1 MLLRKTLS
9 LSDVSLKM
17 EGEAGRFSGYASKFG
32 NVDADGDIVV
42 QGAFDYTLRTNGK
55 PKMFLEHAPFS
66 FGASGA
72 AALPIGK
79 YLQVK
84 EDDVGLFVEGELTPG
99 MSLSADVHAAMKH
112 GTLDGLSVGGLV
124 KKGDYDE
131 TETGRVIRRWTKLLE
146 ISPVAFPANG
156 GARIESVKG
165 GAGSDVLAAIEELD
179 SIRELERL
187 LRDAAGFSKGAAT
200 ALVARARYLFDL
212 GDPGEAEAKAMTAVM
227 ERIQRLSSPA

>member
-9 LSDVSLKM
+9 LSDASLKLD
-17 EGEAGRFSGYASKFG
+17 GDVGRFSGYASKFG
-32 NVDADGDIVV
+32 GVDAVGDTIVR
-42 QGAFDYTLRTNGK
+42 GAFEYTLRTNGK

-66 FGASGA
+66 FGAAGA
-72 AALPIGK
+72 AGLPIGK
-79 YLQVK
+79 YLTVK
-84 EDDVGLFVEGELTPG
+84 EDDEGLFVEGELTLG
-99 MSLSADVHAAMKH
+99 MSLAADVHAAMKH

-146 ISPVAFPANG
+146 ISPVAFPADG
-156 GARIESVKG
+156 AARIDTVKS
-165 GAGSDVLAAIEELD
+165 GAGADLLAAIEELD
-179 SIRELERL
+179 SVRELERL

-200 ALVARARYLFDL
+200 ALVARAKQLFDQ

-227 ERIQRLSSPA
+227 DRIQRLSLPA

>member
-32 NVDADGDIVV
+32 NVDADGDVIV

-55 PKMFLEHAPFS
+55 PKMFLEHSPFS

-72 AALPIGK
+72 AALPLGK
-79 YLQVK
+79 YITMR
-84 EDDVGLFVEGELTPG
+84 EDDIGLYCEGELTPG
-99 MSLSADVHAAMKH
+99 MSLSSDVLAAMKH

-146 ISPVAFPANG
+146 VSVVAFPANG

-165 GAGSDVLAAIEELD
+165 GAGADVLAAIEELD

-200 ALVARARYLFDL
+200 ALVARAKQLFDQ
-212 GDPGEAEAKAMTAVM
+212 GEPGEAEAKAMKDVMDRIGRITA
-227 ERIQRLSSPA
+227 